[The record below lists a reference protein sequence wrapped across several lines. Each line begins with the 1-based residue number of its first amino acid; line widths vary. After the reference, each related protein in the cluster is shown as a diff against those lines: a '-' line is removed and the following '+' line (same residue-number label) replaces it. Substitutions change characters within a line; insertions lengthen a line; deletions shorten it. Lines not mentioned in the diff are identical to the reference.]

1 MVLKDLNDPR
11 RLSALRTQIDANSVE
26 DIMDRDFPT
35 VGPEDNFS
43 DVLRVMKNS
52 NYQEIPVMDNG
63 NYLGVVS
70 YTSILKKKSANM
82 NNKAKNLTEGVPILN
97 TDDKITVIAE
107 AMTANNCRQLPVMS
121 DGKIVGIVSRNAL
134 VEIATELDALGE
146 IKVWELMTNPVRV
159 VSINEMLYDAYDIMT
174 ELDTLTIPVVDDKNA
189 AIGIVG
195 MKEII
200 DLIWKDD
207 DKILGE
213 LRKAV
218 RTDLTI
224 ESVYTPSPTTVSWDD
239 TVQEA
244 AEIMVENDIS
254 TLPVIEGGL
263 LVGILTQ
270 YDIIEVIS
278 ACREREMM
286 YIQISGL
293 RDQDRDLRGAM
304 YDVIQEQIDK
314 INKIYTPE
322 SLMIH
327 VSRYN
332 DTGGR
337 FKYSIT
343 ARLYFRGNV
352 MNYKEVGWDLI
363 MATSSLMKKITD
375 SVVNLKDTKVKFR
388 QRKR

>member
-43 DVLRVMKNS
+43 DVLRVMKTR
-52 NYQEIPVMDNG
+52 NYQEIPVIDNG

-97 TDDKITVIAE
+97 TGDKITVIAE

-121 DGKIVGIVSRNAL
+121 NDKIVGIVSRNAL

-146 IKVWELMTNPVRV
+146 IKVWELMTNPVKV
-159 VSINEMLYDAYDIMT
+159 VSVNEMLYDAYDIMT

-189 AIGIVG
+189 AIGVVG

-200 DLIWKDD
+200 EYIWKDD

-213 LRKAV
+213 LRKAF

-224 ESVYTPSPTTVSWDD
+224 ESVYIPSPKTINWDD